1 MDADRNRKLDFYE
14 FSALMREREIGI
26 QSSGDLRKRF
36 DAIDTDK
43 SGTIE
48 MSEFL
53 VYALR
58 DGLARNGAR
67 VADLLKQWLR
77 SLQEPLT
84 WYYRSRK

>member
-43 SGTIE
+43 SGTRTAGRWSASSVSGTS
-48 MSEFL
+48 M
-53 VYALR
+53 AT
-58 DGLARNGAR
+58 AA
-67 VADLLKQWLR
+67 
-77 SLQEPLT
+77 
-84 WYYRSRK
+84 